1 MKRLFAILMVLILAG
16 LATAQQEVTAGS
28 TDEIVYFVA
37 VDDTDLHTRET
48 DLVAGDFTVY
58 YSINGGAATA
68 MTTPTVTE
76 ISKANM
82 PGEYKLLVDEAAM
95 TTLGA
100 TKNQANMLLSISHAN
115 MDRVSLSV
123 IVRRP
128 IITGGETLTV
138 ASGVADADMKKI
150 IGTAPTEGAG
160 GRLAAS
166 FTKQYDVATPVFTAA
181 SVNQTGDAYV
191 PALAAQTA
199 AEAMRL
205 QRGTVATAGTASG
218 FTLSSGFPAVAG
230 AYPRGTILTVVRD
243 GQTYLSFIQ
252 TYTAGR
258 AVKLVPPLPA
268 APELGDVVTIWPS
281 IWTPPRF

>member
-16 LATAQQEVTAGS
+16 LAIAQQEVTAGS

-37 VDDTDLHTRET
+37 VDKTDLHTRET

-82 PGEYKLLVDEAAM
+82 PGEYKLLIDEAAM
-95 TTLGA
+95 TRLGA

-123 IVRRP
+123 IVRRA
-128 IITGGETLTV
+128 IVTGGQTLTV
-138 ASGVADADMKKI
+138 ASGAADADMKKI

-181 SVNQTGDAYV
+181 SVNQTGDAYA
-191 PALAAQTA
+191 PALAAQVA
-199 AEAMRL
+199 AEAVETTL
-205 QRGTVATAGTASG
+205 GT
-218 FTLSSGFPAVAG
+218 PAG
-230 AYPRGTILTVVRD
+230 ASVSADIAAVESTLTTLDALIDLIVDRTKAWWKI
-243 GQTYLSFIQ
+243 GAWKAQ
-252 TYTAGR
+252 
-258 AVKLVPPLPA
+258 
-268 APELGDVVTIWPS
+268 
-281 IWTPPRF
+281 

>member
-16 LATAQQEVTAGS
+16 LATAQQEVTADS

-37 VDDTDLHTRET
+37 VDATDLHTRET

-100 TKNQANMLLSISHAN
+100 TKNQANMLLSISHDD

-138 ASGVADADMKKI
+138 ASGVADAGLSTFDPNTTPVQVST
-150 IGTAPTEGAG
+150 TAV
-160 GRLAAS
+160 AAIAEAVPS
-166 FTKQYDVATPVFTAA
+166 SAFDPNATPVQVSTVGVTAIKTGIEAEGGKLDSANTAA
-181 SVNQTGDAYV
+181 
-191 PALAAQTA
+191 AAAKVA
-199 AEAMRL
+199 AEAAYNYI
-205 QRGTVATAGTASG
+205 VN
-218 FTLSSGFPAVAG
+218 TLAPLLRN
-230 AYPRGTILTVVRD
+230 PW
-243 GQTYLSFIQ
+243 Q
-252 TYTAGR
+252 
-258 AVKLVPPLPA
+258 KLEP
-268 APELGDVVTIWPS
+268 
-281 IWTPPRF
+281 